1 MFAKSSPWPLK
12 VATLAVVVFSQHA
25 PFVVH
30 SSNDSTHR
38 AVLHVLSG
46 YVLSTLL
53 PSVVFAMPNRSQT
66 TSYVVQTLLM
76 LTGVHCFLACLG
88 AHGLSQYEVVSTQLI
103 VSHVLWAQSVK
114 LSAKA
119 PVLLYQGT
127 VVVLNRVLLVFLILV
142 YAFVSPRKGLENLP
156 LLALVFVPEMLG
168 LLALVVAF
176 VLRDLGGV
184 FENFMLS

>member
-1 MFAKSSPWPLK
+1 MYARTSPWPLK

-25 PFVVH
+25 PFVVPA
-30 SSNDSTHR
+30 SNDSTHR
-38 AVLHVLSG
+38 AVLHVLSA

-53 PSVVFAMPNRSQT
+53 PSVVFAMPKRSQT

-76 LTGVHCFLACLG
+76 LTGMHAFLTCLG
-88 AHGLSQYEVVSTQLI
+88 AHGLAQYEVVSTQLI
-103 VSHVLWAQSVK
+103 MSHLLWAQSVK

-127 VVVLNRVLLVFLILV
+127 VVVLNRLLLLVLIFV
-142 YAFVSPRKGLENLP
+142 CAFVSPRKGLENLT
-156 LLALVFVPEMLG
+156 LLALLFVPEMLG
-168 LLALVVAF
+168 LLVLVVAF